1 MLLTALFCDAIIKQ
15 ETLSEEINLDNLWN
29 IGTIKAVMEKHGF
42 TFSKALGQNF
52 LVNPSVCPKIAE
64 MGNAKKGF
72 GVLEIGTGIGVLTN
86 ELAKRAD
93 KVVAI
98 EIDDRLIPVLNE
110 TLAEYGNV
118 KIINDDVMKVDLAKL
133 IDTEFSGLDVA
144 VCANL
149 PYYITSP
156 VIMTLLE
163 QRLPIK
169 TITVMVQKEAGTRLC
184 AKMGTREMGAVT
196 VAINY
201 FATAKVLF
209 NVSRGSFM
217 PPPNVDSCVVQF
229 ELRDKTPQGVSDE
242 EFFFKVARGAF
253 SQRRKTLCNSVAS
266 SLGIEKSIVVQAIEQ
281 AALEPSV
288 RPEKLSMQQLIS
300 FSENLKKLI

>member
-133 IDTEFSGLDVA
+133 IDTEFAGLDVA

>member
-1 MLLTALFCDAIIKQ
+1 M
-15 ETLSEEINLDNLWN
+15 DNLWN
-29 IGTIKAVMEKHGF
+29 IATIKSVMEKHGF

-64 MGNAKKGF
+64 LGNAKKGF

-93 KVVAI
+93 KVAAI
-98 EIDDRLIPVLNE
+98 EIDKRLIPVLQE
-110 TLAEYGNV
+110 TLAEYDNV

-133 IDTEFSGLDVA
+133 IRTEFAGLDVA

-169 TITVMVQKEAGTRLC
+169 TITVMVQKE
-184 AKMGTREMGAVT
+184 

-201 FATAKVLF
+201 FANARVLF

-253 SQRRKTLCNSVAS
+253 SQRRKTLCNSVS
-266 SLGIEKSIVVQAIEQ
+266 SALCIDKSITAAAIEQ
-281 AALEPSV
+281 AGLDPSV
-288 RPEKLSMQQLIS
+288 RPEKLSMQQLIL
-300 FSENLKKLI
+300 FSENLKRLI